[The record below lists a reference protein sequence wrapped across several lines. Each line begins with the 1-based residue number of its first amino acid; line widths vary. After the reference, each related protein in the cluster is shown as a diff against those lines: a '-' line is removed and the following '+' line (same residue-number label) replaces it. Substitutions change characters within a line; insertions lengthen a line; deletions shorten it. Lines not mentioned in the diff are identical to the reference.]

1 MLRPSGGLK
10 HLGPLTYFS
19 DINRFKGSALAQ
31 YFPGDM
37 AGKPSPEG
45 GESAPISSGS
55 GGDACP
61 PCLVRARVFDWTRS
75 ELLKESFDV
84 LLACDVLYQD
94 EAVQPMAE
102 LVPR

>member
-1 MLRPSGGLK
+1 M
-10 HLGPLTYFS
+10 
-19 DINRFKGSALAQ
+19 AQ
-31 YFPGDM
+31 YFPGGM

-45 GESAPISSGS
+45 GESAPISSGGG

-94 EAVQPMAE
+94 DAVQPMAE

>member
-1 MLRPSGGLK
+1 M
-10 HLGPLTYFS
+10 
-19 DINRFKGSALAQ
+19 AL
-31 YFPGDM
+31 YFPGGM
-37 AGKPSPEG
+37 AVKPSLEG
-45 GESAPISSGS
+45 GESTPISSSGG